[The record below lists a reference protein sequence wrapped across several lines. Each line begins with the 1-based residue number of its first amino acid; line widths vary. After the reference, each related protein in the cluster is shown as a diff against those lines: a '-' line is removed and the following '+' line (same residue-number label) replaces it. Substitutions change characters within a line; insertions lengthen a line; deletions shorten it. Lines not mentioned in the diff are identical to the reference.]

1 LKSEQC
7 IFKKNNEDL
16 ILGIYV
22 DNGILIGN
30 DLQEIEETIKQLKA
44 EFKMTV
50 IYKPKTFVGLELS
63 REENIIKLKQEEYTK
78 KILKQYG
85 MDKAKSVKIGKI
97 PILKNENRNTPKKE
111 DYKYREIIGSL
122 LYLSIKTRPDISF
135 SVGFS
140 SKYIENY
147 SQENIN
153 DVKHILK
160 YLNGSINQGIYYK
173 SNAKTNGLQAYC
185 DADFAGDQETRRS
198 TTGYIIYYGGEA
210 VSWCSRRQPI
220 IALSSTEAEYI
231 AAAECCK
238 ELLYLK
244 TLLEELQSEDIQ
256 IELNIDNQSTIALI
270 INGVVNRRSKHIDVK
285 YRFVHDMIKNNIIK
299 IKYCLTKNQKA
310 DILTKP
316 LNRVKFEKCKE
327 HMVN

>member
-1 LKSEQC
+1 
-7 IFKKNNEDL
+7 
-16 ILGIYV
+16 
-22 DNGILIGN
+22 
-30 DLQEIEETIKQLKA
+30 
-44 EFKMTV
+44 
-50 IYKPKTFVGLELS
+50 
-63 REENIIKLKQEEYTK
+63 
-78 KILKQYG
+78 
-85 MDKAKSVKIGKI
+85 MDKAKSVKI
-97 PILKNENRNTPKKE
+97 PILKNENRNTSKKE

-122 LYLSIKTRPDISF
+122 LYLSTKTRPDISF

-140 SKYIENY
+140 SRYIENY

-173 SNAKTNGLQAYC
+173 SNAKTNCLQAYC

-198 TTGYIIYYGGEA
+198 TTGYIIYYGGGA

-270 INGVVNRRSKHIDVK
+270 VNGVVNRRSKHIDVK

-299 IKYCLTKNQKA
+299 IKYCPTENQKA